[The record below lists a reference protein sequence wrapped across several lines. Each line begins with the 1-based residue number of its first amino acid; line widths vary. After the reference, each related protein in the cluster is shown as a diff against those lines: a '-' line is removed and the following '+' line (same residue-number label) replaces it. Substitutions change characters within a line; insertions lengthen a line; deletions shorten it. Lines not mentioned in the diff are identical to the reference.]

1 VGSCENST
9 DSKVT
14 TLTTRKKNKSSHGF
28 GLKSIRQIVE
38 KYHGNLNYTIDDYS
52 FKLTFNLFEQT

>member
-1 VGSCENST
+1 M
-9 DSKVT
+9 
-14 TLTTRKKNKSSHGF
+14 
-28 GLKSIRQIVE
+28 KSIRQIVE